1 MASIEKEV
9 TKFWWN
15 IYGSCFA
22 GTHFTKKNALI
33 MSTGNNIPSGSVF
46 TLKKNILSKIV
57 DKSLI
62 FKYATLEKLENF
74 PKIKDA
80 SLTATPPCNSEYSFT
95 NSTAI
100 DVYGKL
106 IDGTNIG
113 KINAELQT
121 MLKKSKTLKIN
132 ISEWGI
138 DYIEEGSLE
147 LFLQKQLAKKDATI
161 LKITDGEH
169 YIATEGICIKGM
181 SFSYELD
188 KEVVQKIKAIYEDNS
203 AKFIEFGVTINI
215 SSETS
220 LTTDFEYKEKFY
232 PFLKFRK
239 IKTDGNIKGM
249 IKGLETGKVILE
261 DIDINDEID

>member
-1 MASIEKEV
+1 MATIEKEV

-15 IYGSCFA
+15 IYESCFA
-22 GTHFTKKNALI
+22 GTHFKKKNALF
-33 MSTGNNIPSGSVF
+33 MSTSNNIPSGSVF
-46 TLKKNILSKIV
+46 TLKKNLFSKIV

-62 FKYATLEKLENF
+62 FKYNTLEKLDNF
-74 PKIKDA
+74 PKIKDF
-80 SLTATPPCNSEYSFT
+80 SLTANSPCNSEYSFT
-95 NSTAI
+95 NLTAI

-121 MLKKSKTLKIN
+121 ILKKSKTLKIN

-249 IKGLETGKVILE
+249 IKGLETSRVILE
-261 DIDINDEID
+261 DIDIYDEF